1 MTDSDYEF
9 NPKKWRNTLG
19 YDHFEKLI
27 DFYEDVKKFLIKS
40 WTNEKSAIKGA
51 ISFYDD
57 ALKAKNLKCLYCGL
71 VV

>member
-40 WTNEKSAIKGA
+40 WTNEKSVSMG
-51 ISFYDD
+51 S
-57 ALKAKNLKCLYCGL
+57 
-71 VV
+71 